1 MAKSPNIGLHLTAI
15 NDTDKTFL
23 DYRNEL
29 SGTDAD
35 SNMMILDKAVG
46 DAQKAIISNKQGSDS
61 RFSSIDNNISRL
73 QQQLTSPFNFKGT
86 VADMAALNAIKNPA
100 QNDTYYVIS
109 EKCRYSWTWSVW
121 QQSSMEESKYADELA
136 DLKSALTVA
145 YALLDTTYNT
155 QYLFNSSA
163 IHGSYYTRQNDT
175 ITTINNATYVRYPKI
190 SSLSSGTYSFIG
202 LARGYS
208 FVEYVS
214 DGSLHTFTELGATTT
229 KGTLAIPE
237 AFNLYATG
245 SENTYT
251 TSMFV
256 DAESIPETYI
266 EGRYNAESDALD
278 QKMDVPEN
286 TGTYGQI
293 LMSNGDGTTSWINQQ
308 DSAFEDELEEIRD
321 QLFNKN
327 NMRSTLY
334 SPNVTPV
341 INHAYIN
348 VNGEEIAEPETST
361 YNVTDYIDVVSGAK
375 ITYKNLYLLTGGAY
389 WAFYNAK
396 YGLVESFKPT
406 NDGAE
411 HTITVP
417 DSASFIRFSVKGSDV
432 GRFTA
437 NLSYRDYLSFDVPE
451 YYFTNDY
458 LQSKVARIREV
469 IRETEGN
476 CDVFLFITD
485 MHWLLNAQKSPA
497 LINYISKRLNIPR
510 LIDGGDRANGIN
522 IECNVAIR
530 KCFQGKEYF
539 TVGNHE
545 YINGL
550 VDYDGNITSTFISD
564 DGAMYAEYN
573 AARDDVNTDNISRG
587 YYYFDNPVQKIRYII
602 LASFT
607 YNGGTAAGGGYED
620 AQLTWFSNVVNNTA
634 AGWHV
639 LVITH
644 FLVSTTLAPYRKR
657 FTDVLTN
664 YTGDATIIGMVE
676 GHTHFDQV
684 FSSDD
689 SSATIVDGVYT
700 TSALPILSVTCDKNT
715 PWYSK
720 DDPSVSETYLED
732 RISGTIKE
740 QAFDVI
746 VINKTDKVL
755 HQIRIGCPIRD
766 GRDPSTW
773 TEMEERKTAFYH
785 ST

>member
-1 MAKSPNIGLHLTAI
+1 MLNL
-15 NDTDKTFL
+15 
-23 DYRNEL
+23 
-29 SGTDAD
+29 
-35 SNMMILDKAVG
+35 
-46 DAQKAIISNKQGSDS
+46 
-61 RFSSIDNNISRL
+61 
-73 QQQLTSPFNFKGT
+73 NFQNGQ
-86 VADMAALNAIKNPA
+86 APALNARNMNAIVESINTLGYAVGGPNVASTVSAMTDTSKVYVYTGSETGYTAGNWYYYNGSAWVSGGVYQATAVETDTTLTMPGEPA
-100 QNDTYYVIS
+100 DAKATGDAVS
-109 EKCRYSWTWSVW
+109 
-121 QQSSMEESKYADELA
+121 
-136 DLKSALTVA
+136 DLKSALNDESNMVNDV
-145 YALLDTTYNT
+145 LDIDYNK
-155 QYLFNSSA
+155 QYLRNSSWIA
-163 IHGSYYTRQNDT
+163 GGYYSKVNDEVVVTQNDGYKHYPV
-175 ITTINNATYVRYPKI
+175 ITELPA
-190 SSLSSGTYSFIG
+190 GTYSFYN

-208 FVEYVS
+208 IVQYIS
-214 DGSLHTFTELGATTT
+214 DDSLHTFTELGATTT
-229 KGTLAIPE
+229 RGTLTIPE
-237 AFNLYATG
+237 PFNLFA
-245 SENTYT
+245 SNTAEAVYG
-251 TSMFV
+251 MFTNDLSYPSSYV
-256 DAESIPETYI
+256 EGIYKAESK
-266 EGRYNAESDALD
+266 ALNR
-278 QKMDVPEN
+278 KMDNPLVDGE
-286 TGTYGQI
+286 YGQI
-293 LMSNGDGTTSWINQQ
+293 LMSNGDGTTSWTNQ
-308 DSAFEDELEEIRD
+308 EDELTEIRNQIFD
-321 QLFNKN
+321 KN
-327 NMRSTLY
+327 TVRNALY
-334 SPNVTPV
+334 APNVTPV
-341 INHAYIN
+341 INNAYIN
-348 VNGEEIAEPETST
+348 VNGEEIAETGT
-361 YNVTDYIDVVSGAK
+361 WNVTDYIDVVPNAK
-375 ITYKNLYLLTGGAY
+375 ITYTNLYLLTGPVY

-417 DSASFIRFSVKGSDV
+417 ESASFIRFSVRGSDV

-437 NLSYRDYLSFDVPE
+437 SISYRDYLSFDVPE

-458 LQSKVARIREV
+458 LQSKVTRIREV

-550 VDYDGNITSTFISD
+550 VDYDGNITRTFIAD

-573 AARDDVNTDNISRG
+573 ASRDDVNTDNISRG

-620 AQLTWFSNVVNNTA
+620 AQLTWFSNVVNNTE
-634 AGWHV
+634 AGWHI

-664 YTGDATIIGMVE
+664 YTGDATIIGIVE

-689 SSATIVDGVYT
+689 SSATVVDGVYT

-715 PWYSK
+715 PWYSE

-732 RISGTIKE
+732 RTSGTIKE

-746 VINKTDKVL
+746 VVNKKDNVL

-766 GRDPSTW
+766 GIDPSTW